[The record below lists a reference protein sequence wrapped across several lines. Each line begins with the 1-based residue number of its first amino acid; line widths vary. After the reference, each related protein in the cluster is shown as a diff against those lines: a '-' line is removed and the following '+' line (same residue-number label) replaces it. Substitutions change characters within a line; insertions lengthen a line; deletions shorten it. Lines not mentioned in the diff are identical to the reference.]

1 MRSLNRVLTVFFL
14 LAWLAGCATTG
25 TVPGGARSADGAVSD
40 AVVRGDCEAAAEAT
54 NALAQRFPDS
64 PSLGNARL
72 ETASICIASQEPQ
85 RAREQSGKLL
95 TEAPSHPRLDQA
107 YHLYAIAGYQLWK
120 GDHGMA
126 SGTPELLADIET
138 ARGVIG
144 DFREFV
150 TRFPDSEYREEVLPY
165 LVDLREGLARSE
177 LQVARNLFEVGDYG
191 QAAARAAYVGEH
203 YADTG
208 SAPNALTLEMQA
220 LARIDDPPPVA
231 IVATPRAAERPPAEA
246 EPARVQPAPPRA
258 PPTAATEPLRPAEA
272 RSAPPTAATEPLR
285 PVEVRAA
292 PPMAVSGLQRPAEI
306 RAAPQSRDVAW
317 IRDQPRNAFTIQILG
332 LGHERGIR
340 DFLRQEALEGDVAWF
355 QTQRNGGAWFVAIF
369 GSYPNAEAARAA
381 IGGLPAG
388 VRRNQPW
395 IRSFGSVQDAITAP

>member
-1 MRSLNRVLTVFFL
+1 MRSLNRILTVFFL

-25 TVPGGARSADGAVSD
+25 TVPGDARSAYGAVSD
-40 AVVRGDCEAAAEAT
+40 AVVRGDCEAAADAT

-72 ETASICIASQEPQ
+72 EAASTCMASQEPA
-85 RAREQSGKLL
+85 RAREQSGKLI
-95 TEAPSHPRLDQA
+95 TEAPAHPRLDHA
-107 YHLYAIAGYQLWK
+107 YHLHAIAGYQLWK
-120 GDHGMA
+120 GDHGVA
-126 SGTPELLADIET
+126 SGTSELIADIET
-138 ARGVIG
+138 ARAVIG

-150 TRFPDSEYREEVLPY
+150 TRFPDSEYREDVLPY

-177 LQVARNLFEVGDYG
+177 LQVAQNLFEAGEFG
-191 QAAARAAYVGEH
+191 PAAARAAYVGEH
-203 YADTG
+203 FEDTG
-208 SAPNALTLEMQA
+208 SAPNALALEMQA

-231 IVATPRAAERPPAEA
+231 IVAAPVRAADRTPMEA
-246 EPARVQPAPPRA
+246 EPVRARPTPPPAPH
-258 PPTAATEPLRPAEA
+258 TAAAEPRRPA
-272 RSAPPTAATEPLR
+272 
-285 PVEVRAA
+285 EVRAA
-292 PPMAVSGLQRPAEI
+292 PPTAVSGLQRPAEV

-332 LGHERGIR
+332 LGHERGVR

-355 QTQRNGGAWFVAIF
+355 QTERNGRAWFVAIF

-381 IGGLPAG
+381 IGDLPAS

-395 IRSFGSVQDAITAP
+395 IRSFGSVQDAIAGS

>member
-1 MRSLNRVLTVFFL
+1 MRSLHRMLTVFLL
-14 LAWLAGCATTG
+14 LAWLGGCATTG
-25 TVPGGARSADGAVSD
+25 TIPGDARSAYGVVSD
-40 AVVRGDCEAAAEAT
+40 AVVRGDCEAAADAT
-54 NALAQRFPDS
+54 NALAQHFPDS

-72 ETASICIASQEPQ
+72 ETASTCMASREPE
-85 RAREQSGKLL
+85 RAREQSGKFIN
-95 TEAPSHPRLDQA
+95 EAPSHPRLDRA
-107 YHLYAIAGYQLWK
+107 YHLYAIAGYQRWK
-120 GDHGMA
+120 GNHETA
-126 SGTPELLADIET
+126 SGTSELLADIET
-138 ARGVIG
+138 AREVVG

-177 LQVARNLFEVGDYG
+177 LQVARNLFEAGEFG

-203 YADTG
+203 FEDTE
-208 SAPNALTLEMQA
+208 SAPSALALEMQA

-231 IVATPRAAERPPAEA
+231 IVAAPVRAAERTPAEA
-246 EPARVQPAPPRA
+246 EPVRVRPAPLPA
-258 PPTAATEPLRPAEA
+258 PPTAAPEPRRPA
-272 RSAPPTAATEPLR
+272 
-285 PVEVRAA
+285 EVRAA
-292 PPMAVSGLQRPAEI
+292 PPTGASGLQRPAEI

-317 IRDQPRNAFTIQILG
+317 IQDQPRNAFTIQILG
-332 LGHERGIR
+332 LGHERGVR

-355 QTQRNGGAWFVAIF
+355 QTERNGSDWFVAIF

-395 IRSFGSVQDAITAP
+395 IRSFGSVQDAIAGS

>member
-1 MRSLNRVLTVFFL
+1 MESLNKILTVLFL
-14 LAWLAGCATTG
+14 LVWLAGCATTG
-25 TVPGGARSADGAVSD
+25 TLSGDARSAYGAVSE

-72 ETASICIASQEPQ
+72 ETASACMASREPE
-85 RAREQSGKLL
+85 RAREQSGKLI
-95 TEAPSHPRLDQA
+95 TEAPSHPRLDHA
-107 YHLYAIAGYQLWK
+107 YHLHAIAGYHLWK

-138 ARGVIG
+138 ARAVIG

-165 LVDLREGLARSE
+165 LVDLRDGLARSE
-177 LQVARNLFEVGDYG
+177 LQVARNLFEAGEYG

-203 YADTG
+203 FEDTG
-208 SAPNALTLEMQA
+208 SAPNALTLEVQA
-220 LARIDDPPPVA
+220 LARIDDPPPVTF
-231 IVATPRAAERPPAEA
+231 VAAPVRAAERTPVEA
-246 EPARVQPAPPRA
+246 EPVRVRPASPPAPP
-258 PPTAATEPLRPAEA
+258 PPMAATEPRRPAD
-272 RSAPPTAATEPLR
+272 
-285 PVEVRAA
+285 VRAA
-292 PPMAVSGLQRPAEI
+292 PR
-306 RAAPQSRDVAW
+306 SRDVAW
-317 IRDQPRNAFTIQILG
+317 IQDQPRNAFTIQILG
-332 LGHERGIR
+332 LGHEGGVR

-355 QTQRNGGAWFVAIF
+355 QAQRNGSAWFVAIF

-381 IGGLPAG
+381 IADLPAS

-395 IRSFGSVQDAITAP
+395 IRSFGSVQDAIAGS